1 MATARTSRR
10 LGRRCLGRFTRSFSQ
25 RPSRPS
31 SRASPRYSS
40 TIQVRRTPKSHASR
54 TQAARKPHASR
65 TRPLCPRVTPSLC
78 FCRPCLS
85 PLGLHLFWRS
95 DDRPRRSSELRGGE
109 AQPVLA
115 ALLALG
121 QVLGHV
127 CTLQTEPD
135 SWTVADLCQFGR
147 PRISAQA
154 LPRTGKTSELC
165 AFSLRISAF
174 SLSAFSLRILT
185 PHASRQRCS
194 SPPPPSLLAISRAIS
209 FFPAFSLGSLTRH
222 LFVPPSPSC
231 NLTPPSFVH
240 GLTVS
245 LSLSFDSLASPLVCS
260 TASCHS
266 NRAGIAYRPSTG
278 ASSTSSWRRTTQ
290 G

>member
-40 TIQVRRTPKSHASR
+40 TIQVRRTPKSHPSR

-78 FCRPCLS
+78 FCRTCLS

-95 DDRPRRSSELRGGE
+95 DDRSRRGSELRGGE

-154 LPRTGKTSELC
+154 LPRTGKSLTFRILTPR
-165 AFSLRISAF
+165 LRI
-174 SLSAFSLRILT
+174 LTLRILT
-185 PHASRQRCS
+185 PHASWQRCS

>member
-1 MATARTSRR
+1 M
-10 LGRRCLGRFTRSFSQ
+10 GRRCLGRFTRSFSQ

-40 TIQVRRTPKSHASR
+40 TIQVRRTPKSHPSR

-78 FCRPCLS
+78 FCRTCLS

-95 DDRPRRSSELRGGE
+95 DDRSRRGSELRGGE

-154 LPRTGKTSELC
+154 LPRTGKSLTFRILTPR
-165 AFSLRISAF
+165 LRI
-174 SLSAFSLRILT
+174 LTLRILT
-185 PHASRQRCS
+185 PHASWQRCS

-209 FFPAFSLGSLTRH
+209 LFPAFSLGSLTRH
-222 LFVPPSPSC
+222 LFFPPSPSC

>member
-78 FCRPCLS
+78 FCRTCLS

-95 DDRPRRSSELRGGE
+95 DDRSRRGSELRGGE

-154 LPRTGKTSELC
+154 LPRTGKSLTFRILTPR
-165 AFSLRISAF
+165 LRI
-174 SLSAFSLRILT
+174 LTLRILT
-185 PHASRQRCS
+185 PHASWQRCS

-209 FFPAFSLGSLTRH
+209 FFSTFSLGSLTRH
-222 LFVPPSPSC
+222 LFFPPSPSC

>member
-78 FCRPCLS
+78 FCRTCLS

-95 DDRPRRSSELRGGE
+95 DDRSRRSSELRGGE

-154 LPRTGKTSELC
+154 LPRTGKKSH
-165 AFSLRISAF
+165 SPHSHSA
-174 SLSAFSLRILT
+174 SPHSHSPHSHPASPHSHSPHSHSPHSHSACF
-185 PHASRQRCS
+185 
-194 SPPPPSLLAISRAIS
+194 LAAML
-209 FFPAFSLGSLTRH
+209 FAAAAFSLGNLTRH
-222 LFVPPSPSC
+222 LFFPRLLSRQSHAPSLCPAFSLLQSHAPILC
-231 NLTPPSFVH
+231 PWSHRF
-240 GLTVS
+240 S
-245 LSLSFDSLASPLVCS
+245 LSLL
-260 TASCHS
+260 
-266 NRAGIAYRPSTG
+266 
-278 ASSTSSWRRTTQ
+278 
-290 G
+290 